1 MSDNQGEYVDGG
13 EVSEIDRLR
22 PGGIVD
28 EGDPTPYAE
37 YANQTEDGA
46 PKNYGTA
53 HEDESL
59 PPPQDAA
66 DSAGDERREAL
77 RDDPNA

>member
-1 MSDNQGEYVDGG
+1 MSDNEDDFVDGG

-37 YANQTEDGA
+37 FANQTEDGA
-46 PKNYGTA
+46 PKNYGSA
-53 HEDESL
+53 HADESL
-59 PPPQDAA
+59 IAEQ
-66 DSAGDERREAL
+66 ERREAAEA
-77 RDDPNA
+77 DPNA

>member
-1 MSDNQGEYVDGG
+1 MSDQQGEFVDGG

-37 YANQTEDGA
+37 FANQTEDGA

-53 HEDESL
+53 HADESL
-59 PPPQDAA
+59 IIEQ
-66 DSAGDERREAL
+66 ERREAAQ
-77 RDDPNA
+77 DDPNA